1 MRAHVEVKI
10 SERLRMLPKE
20 VSEKI
25 IVFLREIADYTYRR
39 MLELT
44 PVKTGR
50 LRDSIRKDVDESRLQ
65 AQIGAVAKHA
75 PYVEFGTRPHLI
87 EPVRARALCFTV
99 GGEIVFARLVRHP
112 GTKPQWFVRRATEE
126 TIAALKEL
134 WRKIWSEGGK

>member
-1 MRAHVEVKI
+1 MRTHVEVKV
-10 SERLRMLPKE
+10 SESLRRLPKDVRE
-20 VSEKI
+20 RP
-25 IVFLREIADYTYRR
+25 IVFLREIADYTHRR

-44 PVKTGR
+44 PVRTGG
-50 LRDSIRKDVDESRLQ
+50 LRNSIRKDVDESRLQ
-65 AQIGAVAKHA
+65 AQIGAAAKYA

-87 EPVRARALCFTV
+87 EPVRARALRFTV

-112 GTKPQWFVRRATEE
+112 GTKPQWFVRRAAEE